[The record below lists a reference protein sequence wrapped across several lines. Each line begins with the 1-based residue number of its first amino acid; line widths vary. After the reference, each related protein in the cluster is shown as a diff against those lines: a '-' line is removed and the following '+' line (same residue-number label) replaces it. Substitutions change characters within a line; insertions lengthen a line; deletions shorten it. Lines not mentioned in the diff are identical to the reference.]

1 MLRETKPVYTAF
13 PYRRVEEDVVLEIR
27 LVRDGLEVR
36 RRLLA
41 KVSHLER
48 QVARDVGVSR
58 VGGPVRT
65 IITDTLGM
73 MQPRYQQ

>member
-13 PYRRVEEDVVLEIR
+13 PYRRVEEDVVLESR
-27 LVRDGLEVR
+27 LVGDGLEVC

-41 KVSHLER
+41 VVSHLER
-48 QVARDVGVSR
+48 QVAGDVGVSR

-65 IITDTLGM
+65 IIAGTLGR

>member
-1 MLRETKPVYTAF
+1 MLRETKPVYTAL

-27 LVRDGLEVR
+27 LVGDGLEVR

-41 KVSHLER
+41 EVPHLER
-48 QVARDVGVSR
+48 QISRDVCVSR

-65 IITDTLGM
+65 IIAGTLGRV
-73 MQPRYQQ
+73 QPRYQQ